1 MSFVSGSYCLLRGGS
16 WDNHPKYAQ
25 VAFRND
31 FTPDNRLIVLGLRL
45 VRRYA

>member
-1 MSFVSGSYCLLRGGS
+1 MSFVSGSYRLLRGGS

-25 VAFRND
+25 VANCIHSTVHRRSD
-31 FTPDNRLIVLGLRL
+31 VLGLRL

>member
-1 MSFVSGSYCLLRGGS
+1 MSFVSGYHRVFRGGS
-16 WDNHPKYAQ
+16 WFFGPLYAR

-45 VRRYA
+45 VRRCT